1 MEMQSRE
8 EFFYIIYLCL
18 SSFKMNLK
26 CKWKQSETKAQYCI
40 LIFMWH
46 SGNGKKWLSG
56 AEIRRKVDYRWS
68 WKFRRVVEPVPGL
81 DCDVWYICQNLQS
94 YTSKRVINWAELT
107 FPELIPSKL
116 VLTSLHSAPQPADGA
131 LTLYVCLPPFLA
143 FVSFHRLTHNTEWWW
158 WQFSCS
164 LSRFLVCLLSI

>member
-26 CKWKQSETKAQYCI
+26 GKWKQSETKAQYCI

-94 YTSKRVINWAELT
+94 YTSKRVISWAELT

-116 VLTSLHSAPQPADGA
+116 VLTSLRSAHSHRMALSHSVRVSPTFLLGIHFLPQAHPQHWMMMVA
-131 LTLYVCLPPFLA
+131 VFL
-143 FVSFHRLTHNTEWWW
+143 FF
-158 WQFSCS
+158 
-164 LSRFLVCLLSI
+164 I

>member
-1 MEMQSRE
+1 MLFRS
-8 EFFYIIYLCL
+8 
-18 SSFKMNLK
+18 
-26 CKWKQSETKAQYCI
+26 
-40 LIFMWH
+40 
-46 SGNGKKWLSG
+46 NGKKWLSG

-131 LTLYVCLPPFLA
+131 VLLCTCVSHLSSWHLFPSIGSPTTLNDDGG
-143 FVSFHRLTHNTEWWW
+143 S
-158 WQFSCS
+158 
-164 LSRFLVCLLSI
+164 FLVLYLGF